1 MSVNTPCHNKKTLPD
16 TKSLLLLQYLGSY
29 LAKTLNLNLNTPIVP
44 TIYKKFKGEAR
55 EIQYMMPP

>member
-44 TIYKKFKGEAR
+44 IIYKKFKGEAR